1 MTMTAIGVHENTEI
15 GMHENS
21 ENNGNIEIA
30 TSVAAT
36 STIVTVMIG
45 TASAQPIPTVKSFLP
60 SSLSLVTFRVGVRR

>member
-45 TASAQPIPTVKSFLP
+45 TASALPIPTDQIVPAVIALADD
-60 SSLSLVTFRVGVRR
+60 

>member
-45 TASAQPIPTVKSFLP
+45 TASAQRNSDCQIVPAVIALAGD
-60 SSLSLVTFRVGVRR
+60 L

>member
-45 TASAQPIPTVKSFLP
+45 TASAQPIPTDQIVAAVVALRS
-60 SSLSLVTFRVGVRR
+60 

>member
-45 TASAQPIPTVKSFLP
+45 TASAQPIPTVKFVPAVIALAAD
-60 SSLSLVTFRVGVRR
+60 L